1 MKKLILSLLLFMSIY
16 SNAQSV
22 PQRLNYQAVARNS
35 SGNILSNQAL
45 SVKIDILDTDLV
57 TQLYSE
63 SHVLTT
69 NQFGLFT
76 LLIGNGTVLSGQ
88 FSAISWGNGSKH
100 LRTSIDLTSGTNY
113 QVMGTTQ
120 LVSVPYALH
129 SLRADSLK
137 NASMSSVNTSFG
149 VSAFNARQQITG
161 SRNTAIGTQSLMSHT
176 LGLDNSAL
184 GFGSLAN
191 STTSSRNTAVGSEAL
206 NLLTTGSNNVAIGYR
221 AGYTNLGSSNVF
233 IGSNAANNPAFTNV
247 SNKLIISNSTTDNPF
262 IIGDFGNRTLK
273 INGELDSAVIHN
285 KLHFMDANSNSH
297 IATYENDITSPLIY
311 ARYFYGHYG
320 DLVIQGMSKTY
331 TGNIHFVT
339 GSTVTGASSPTQRMV
354 IMDNGKVG
362 IGNFAP
368 ANPPRA
374 KLEIQSGD
382 VYLSDNT
389 KGIILTA
396 PNGTCWRVTVD
407 NTGNLIRASTPCPTY

>member
-1 MKKLILSLLLFMSIY
+1 MKKFILIVFLFISVY
-16 SNAQSV
+16 SNGQSV

-45 SVKIDILDTDLV
+45 SIKIDILDTDLV
-57 TQLYSE
+57 TELYSE
-63 SHVLTT
+63 RHVLTT

-76 LLIGNGTVLSGQ
+76 LLIGNGAVLSGQ
-88 FSAISWGNGSKH
+88 FSSIAWGSGSKH

-113 QVMGTTQ
+113 QVMGITQ
-120 LVSVPYALH
+120 LVSVPYALY
-129 SLRADSLK
+129 SWKADSLK
-137 NASMSSVNTSFG
+137 NASMSNVNTSLG

-161 SRNTAIGTQSLMSHT
+161 ARNTSVGAQSLMSHT

-184 GFGSLAN
+184 GYGSLAS
-191 STTSSRNTAVGSEAL
+191 STTSSRNTAIGSESL
-206 NLLTTGSNNVAIGYR
+206 NLLTTTTNNVAIGYR
-221 AGYTNLGSSNVF
+221 AGYNNIGSSNVF
-233 IGSNAANNPAFTNV
+233 IGSNSANNSAFNNV
-247 SNKLIISNSTTDNPF
+247 SNKLIISNSPTDNPF
-262 IIGDFGNRTLK
+262 MLGDFSTRTLK
-273 INGELDSAVIHN
+273 INAELDSAVIYN
-285 KLHFMDANSNSH
+285 KLRFNDADANSH
-297 IATYENDITSPLIY
+297 IATYENDIAQPLIY

-320 DLVIQGMSKTY
+320 DLVIQGLSKTY

-339 GSTVTGASSPTQRMV
+339 GSTVPGASSPTQRMV

-389 KGIILTA
+389 KGVILTA

-407 NTGNLIRASTPCPTY
+407 NSGNLVRTSTPCPTY